1 MFQKDLSCNHIVS
14 NNKNLGLKT
23 LFFVI
28 SGLSHVV
35 ANIMTT
41 GDLHSR

>member
-1 MFQKDLSCNHIVS
+1 MFQKYLSCNHIVS

-35 ANIMTT
+35 ANMMATK
-41 GDLHSR
+41 DLHGR